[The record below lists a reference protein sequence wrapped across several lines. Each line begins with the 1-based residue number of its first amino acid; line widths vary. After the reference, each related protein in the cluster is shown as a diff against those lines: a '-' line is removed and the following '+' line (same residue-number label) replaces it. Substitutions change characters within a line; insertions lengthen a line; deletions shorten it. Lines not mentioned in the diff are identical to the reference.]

1 MQHTLHIIKYVEFV
15 SYISR
20 THRKSSFMFTR
31 ERVGIYIYCIFL
43 YTYVNVLHMEEY
55 EMKWK
60 EGEFF
65 LDINRC

>member
-31 ERVGIYIYCIFL
+31 ERVGIYIL
-43 YTYVNVLHMEEY
+43 YFSLYLCERSAYMEEY
-55 EMKWK
+55 EMNWN